1 MIDGFMPCHAD
12 NFKVGSN
19 RKILYIV
26 MHYTGNDGDTALG
39 NCNYYARPKLLTSA
53 HYFVDETSVWQS
65 VKDKDIAYHCG
76 RTDGKYKHPD
86 CRNVNS
92 IGIEMCSRK
101 NADGSYYIKP
111 EVVARAADLVKL
123 LMAQY
128 GIDTAHIVRHYDVTG
143 KECPRPW
150 VRDESLW
157 ETFKEGLEE
166 SELTREEIIAIV
178 NEVLDEREAARAA
191 APAADWDK
199 LGEFDKAIQSGLTD
213 GTRPESYPTRMEMA
227 VVAQRT
233 LEKAAEIARADE

>member
-1 MIDGFMPCHAD
+1 MINGFMPCHAD
-12 NFKVGSN
+12 NFKVGNN
-19 RKILYIV
+19 RKILYLV

-39 NCNYYARPKLLTSA
+39 NCNYFARPKLLTSA

-76 RTDGKYKHPD
+76 RTDGKYVHPE
-86 CRNVNS
+86 CRNANS

-101 NADGSYYIKP
+101 NPDGSYYIKP

-150 VRDESLW
+150 VQDKSLW
-157 ETFKEGLEE
+157 ETFKEGLKEPE
-166 SELTREEIIAIV
+166 MSYEKFCEYAERR
-178 NEVLDEREAARAA
+178 ERERAA
-191 APAADWDK
+191 LPVSDWAKEDMAQAEK
-199 LGEFDKAIQSGLTD
+199 NDITD
-213 GTRPESYPTRMEMA
+213 GTRPQDFATRQET
-227 VVAQRT
+227 VV
-233 LEKAAEIARADE
+233 LMARALRNAAKEGK

>member
-111 EVVARAADLVKL
+111 EVAARAADLVKL

-150 VRDESLW
+150 VQDESLW

-166 SELTREEIIAIV
+166 TEMSYEKFCEYMSRYEQEKAALPVSDWAEEIMRDAEKHNV
-178 NEVLDEREAARAA
+178 
-191 APAADWDK
+191 
-199 LGEFDKAIQSGLTD
+199 TD
-213 GTRPESYPTRMEMA
+213 GTRPQSYATRQET
-227 VVAQRT
+227 VV
-233 LEKAAEIARADE
+233 LMARALHSTMGG

>member
-1 MIDGFMPCHAD
+1 MINGFMPCHAD
-12 NFKVGSN
+12 NFKVGSS

-26 MHYTGNDGDTALG
+26 MHYTGNNGDTALG
-39 NCNYYARPKLLTSA
+39 NCNYFASPKLLTSA

-76 RTDGKYKHPD
+76 ATTYKHKE
-86 CRNVNS
+86 CRNANS

-101 NADGSYYIKP
+101 NPDGSYYIKP

-157 ETFKEGLEE
+157 ETFKEGLKEPE
-166 SELTREEIIAIV
+166 MSYEKFCEYAERR
-178 NEVLDEREAARAA
+178 ERERSAL
-191 APAADWDK
+191 PVSDWAKEDMAQAEK
-199 LGEFDKAIQSGLTD
+199 NDITD
-213 GTRPESYPTRMEMA
+213 GTRPQDFATRQET
-227 VVAQRT
+227 VV
-233 LEKAAEIARADE
+233 LMARALRNAAKEGK

>member
-1 MIDGFMPCHAD
+1 MINGFIQCHAD
-12 NFKVGSN
+12 NYKPVSN
-19 RKILYIV
+19 RKIQYIV
-26 MHYTGNDGDTALG
+26 MHYTGNNGDTALG
-39 NCNYYARPKLLTSA
+39 NCNYFARPKLLTSA

-76 RTDGKYKHPD
+76 ATTYKHKE
-86 CRNVNS
+86 CRNANS

-101 NADGSYYIKP
+101 TADGSYYIKP
-111 EVVARAADLVKL
+111 EVVARAADLVKH
-123 LMAQY
+123 LMALY

-150 VRDESLW
+150 VRDKSLW

-166 SELTREEIIAIV
+166 QEMAREEIIAIV

-213 GTRPESYPTRMEMA
+213 GTRPQSHATRQETA
-227 VVAQRT
+227 VMLV
-233 LEKAAEIARADE
+233 RALRASIKEGE

>member
-1 MIDGFMPCHAD
+1 MINGFMPCHAD
-12 NFKVGSN
+12 NFKVGSS

-26 MHYTGNDGDTALG
+26 MHYTGNNGDTALG
-39 NCNYYARPKLLTSA
+39 NCNYFTRPKLLTSA

-76 RTDGKYKHPD
+76 ATTYKHKE
-86 CRNVNS
+86 CRNANS

-101 NADGSYYIKP
+101 SADGSYYIKP

-150 VRDESLW
+150 VRDKSLW
-157 ETFKEGLEE
+157 ETFKEGLEKE
-166 SELTREEIIAIV
+166 PEMSYEKWKEYRE
-178 NEVLDEREAARAA
+178 RYEAEQAA
-191 APAADWDK
+191 LPPADWDK

-213 GTRPESYPTRMEMA
+213 GTRPQSHATRQETA
-227 VVAQRT
+227 VMLVRT
-233 LEKAAEIARADE
+233 LRASIKEGE

>member
-111 EVVARAADLVKL
+111 EVAARAADLVKL

-150 VRDESLW
+150 VQDESLW

-166 SELTREEIIAIV
+166 QELTREEIIAIV
-178 NEVLDEREAARAA
+178 GEELDKQRPVYRDLESLPYGKDAVQRMIDKGYIKGDGDGRLYITPDFLQTLVVLD
-191 APAADWDK
+191 
-199 LGEFDKAIQSGLTD
+199 
-213 GTRPESYPTRMEMA
+213 RMMEGG
-227 VVAQRT
+227 VSNV
-233 LEKAAEIARADE
+233 